1 MLGLFYLGL
10 TQLLQSVYVVSAIW
24 RDNNLEHG

>member
-1 MLGLFYLGL
+1 MLGLFYLDL